1 METTEAVRKAL
12 KNDILDYFRQ
22 EGLPESRWTKALAAI
37 KNAAYSACPVDSN
50 VRSQY
55 GNFFSVVS
63 LKDGENFYYKL
74 TWSFSSKHY
83 PALTGFVK
91 RYEALIEQEMAELST
106 AKASVED
113 DLEAQRRDYFF
124 DQYESGV
131 LGEVT
136 VYPDRVEVCSFEY
149 REDFSRSLPKGGR
162 YEGKGTWVYPAS
174 MRERFGNGRG
184 SFWGDFPVLYA
195 D

>member
-12 KNDILDYFRQ
+12 KHDILDHFRQ
-22 EGLPESRWTKALAAI
+22 EGLSEYLWTKALDAI

-55 GNFFSVVS
+55 GDFFSVVS

-74 TWSFSSKHY
+74 TWSFSGKHY
-83 PALTGFVK
+83 LALAGFVK
-91 RYEALIEQEMAELST
+91 RYEALLGQEAVEVSA

-113 DLEAQRRDYFF
+113 DLEGQRRDYFF
-124 DQYESGV
+124 DQYESGA
-131 LGEVT
+131 LGEVI
-136 VYPDRVEVCSFEY
+136 VYSDRVEVCSFEY
-149 REDFSRSLPKGGR
+149 REDFSRTLPKGGR

-184 SFWGDFPVLYA
+184 SFWDDFPVLYA